1 MEQNTAHKLVVNPE
15 QSGGMIAV
23 ATRTPKGDNLQ
34 FTQEKRPSPPPRDS
48 SPHEMYSSDDSSP
61 RAWRHR
67 SPSVTIDVSGLA
79 NPDKMRRSFRE
90 HSPSP
95 SPTPRRRS
103 PPPRRPSPSRRYS
116 RSRSRSNSRPP
127 PPKAPEPKP
136 SPGFGSIREEKLY
149 ILLTLKRMKAEG
161 VEEVSDYTID
171 SDIEE
176 MRMEL
181 RTLQEDQMMTNGIE
195 SCRTALITV
204 TTGLEIMNKKYNPF
218 DLDLD
223 GWSQSI
229 FESIERYDTV
239 LERLVKKYGKRVSAI
254 SPEIQLMLMLC
265 GSAASFCF
273 TKSMMKAA
281 QPTMTRIAEENPELV
296 RKMMQGMAPPAAQPQ
311 GVPAVPVVPV
321 VPVATPVVPTASV
334 PVPQSSRYA
343 EPLERFVRPAPQA
356 PNPSGGDDA
365 SSVSLS
371 LAGDAE
377 VSGLNDS
384 FSVSSISSPK
394 GQPAIRKVA
403 VGGKGSVTKKRG
415 RIEVNFE

>member
-1 MEQNTAHKLVVNPE
+1 
-15 QSGGMIAV
+15 
-23 ATRTPKGDNLQ
+23 
-34 FTQEKRPSPPPRDS
+34 
-48 SPHEMYSSDDSSP
+48 
-61 RAWRHR
+61 
-67 SPSVTIDVSGLA
+67 
-79 NPDKMRRSFRE
+79 
-90 HSPSP
+90 
-95 SPTPRRRS
+95 
-103 PPPRRPSPSRRYS
+103 
-116 RSRSRSNSRPP
+116 
-127 PPKAPEPKP
+127 
-136 SPGFGSIREEKLY
+136 
-149 ILLTLKRMKAEG
+149 MKAEG
-161 VEEVSDYTID
+161 VAEVSDYTID

-195 SCRTALITV
+195 SCRTALNTV

-229 FESIERYDTV
+229 FKSIERYDTV

-254 SPEIQLMLMLC
+254 SSEIQLMLMLC

-296 RKMMQGMAPPAAQPQ
+296 RKMMQGMAPAAAQPQ
-311 GVPAVPVVPV
+311 EVPVVPV

-343 EPLERFVRPAPQA
+343 EPVERFVRPAPQA
-356 PNPSGGDDA
+356 PNPSGEDDA

-377 VSGLNDS
+377 VFGLNES

-394 GQPAIRKVA
+394 GQPAVRKVA
-403 VGGKGSVTKKRG
+403 IGRGAVVKKRG
-415 RIEVNFE
+415 KVEIVI